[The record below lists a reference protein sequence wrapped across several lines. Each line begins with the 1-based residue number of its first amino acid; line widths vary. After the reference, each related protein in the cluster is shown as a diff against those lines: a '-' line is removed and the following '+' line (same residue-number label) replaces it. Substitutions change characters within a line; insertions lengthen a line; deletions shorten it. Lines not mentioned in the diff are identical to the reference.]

1 MNHRIYVDL
10 QPDDVFDIDSTFI
23 QEVSVEIARL
33 AELLAQAENL
43 TLDQVIAVGDGENDL
58 FMLAK
63 AGLGIAFNAK
73 PRVQE
78 TDIQMMKLKTYNI

>member
-1 MNHRIYVDL
+1 
-10 QPDDVFDIDSTFI
+10 
-23 QEVSVEIARL
+23 
-33 AELLAQAENL
+33 QAENL
-43 TLDQVIAVGDGENDL
+43 TLDQVIAVGDGANDL

-78 TDIQMMKLKTYNI
+78 T